1 MNRAHLTALGLAC
14 CMAAALAQADDAGLL
29 RCRALVD
36 AGARL
41 ACYDALP
48 AGTAAA
54 AGAPK
59 PAAAATAPAPA
70 PVPASVA
77 PAAAVVSSPQGA
89 FGLPPSALPG
99 GEVKFIDSQING
111 RFEGWGPGQLIELA
125 NGQVWRI
132 ADGSRATFETTNPK
146 VRIEAGAFSA
156 FYMVVDG
163 TNQAPRVRR
172 VK

>member
-1 MNRAHLTALGLAC
+1 MKLPALTALGLAAC
-14 CMAAALAQADDAGLL
+14 LFAPLAQAQDGGLL

-48 AGTAAA
+48 LGAAA
-54 AGAPK
+54 ADAARTPTPAGAAPT
-59 PAAAATAPAPA
+59 ATTAT
-70 PVPASVA
+70 
-77 PAAAVVSSPQGA
+77 PQGT
-89 FGLPPSALPG
+89 FGLPQTAQPG
-99 GEVKFIDSQING
+99 GELKFIDSQING
-111 RFEGWGPGQLIELA
+111 RFEGWNPEQLIELA

-132 ADGSRATFETTNPK
+132 ADGSRAFFEVTNPK
-146 VRIEAGAFSA
+146 VRIERGSFSA
-156 FYMVVDG
+156 FYMVITG